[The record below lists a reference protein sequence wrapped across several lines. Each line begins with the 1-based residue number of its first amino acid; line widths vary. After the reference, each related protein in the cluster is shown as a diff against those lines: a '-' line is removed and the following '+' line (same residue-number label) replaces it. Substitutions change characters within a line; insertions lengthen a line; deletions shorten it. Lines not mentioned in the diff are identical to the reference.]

1 MKKFSN
7 PRWNDTTIPEVV
19 GIREVTEEEKVREK
33 EFNKQLKEWLKDRY
47 PNLQSKKKKQTN

>member
-1 MKKFSN
+1 MKKFSD

-19 GIREVTEEEKVREK
+19 GIREVTEEEKEREK

-47 PNLQSKKKKQTN
+47 PNLQSKRKTN

>member
-1 MKKFSN
+1 MKKFSD

-19 GIREVTEEEKVREK
+19 GIREVTEEKEREK

>member
-1 MKKFSN
+1 MKKFSD

-19 GIREVTEEEKVREK
+19 GIREVTEEKEREK

-47 PNLQSKKKKQTN
+47 PNLQSKKKKAN